1 MIRIGELIGTE
12 VRGPDGGRL
21 GVVVDVR
28 MTCIGPAPRP
38 GAMATPVLT
47 ALIVGVREH
56 VRLWGYERHQH
67 IGPWVIRFIVRRL
80 NRGAH
85 SLAWDD
91 VALGYEG
98 PDGHLIV
105 HSRLPK
111 DALPLVR
118 DLPR

>member
-1 MIRIGELIGTE
+1 M
-12 VRGPDGGRL
+12 
-21 GVVVDVR
+21 
-28 MTCIGPAPRP
+28 
-38 GAMATPVLT
+38 
-47 ALIVGVREH
+47 
-56 VRLWGYERHQH
+56 
-67 IGPWVIRFIVRRL
+67 IRFIVRRL

-111 DALPLVR
+111 DTLPLVR